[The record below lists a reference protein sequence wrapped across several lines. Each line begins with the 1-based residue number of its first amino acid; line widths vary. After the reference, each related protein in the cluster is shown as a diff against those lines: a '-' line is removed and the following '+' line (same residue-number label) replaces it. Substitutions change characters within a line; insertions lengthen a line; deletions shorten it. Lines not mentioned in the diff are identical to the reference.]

1 MGCAC
6 FQIRLRPTAT
16 PDSRPRPWAYGLP
29 AVRFASAAGPLFGGL
44 LTPVHWSLMFAI
56 NIPFRIIALALAT
69 RIPDSQR
76 HGRPIDWPGQLLIL
90 ALLWSIR
97 LDRRS

>member
-1 MGCAC
+1 MGVW
-6 FQIRLRPTAT
+6 TAGG
-16 PDSRPRPWAYGLP
+16 S
-29 AVRFASAAGPLFGGL
+29 VASAAGPLFGGL
-44 LTPVHWSLMFAI
+44 LTPVHWSPMFAI

-97 LDRRS
+97 LNRRS